1 MKKLLGLLFVS
12 LLIFGV
18 IGPANALT
26 FTENYLGTPNDGFYK
41 DVAENQSVTFTFNLI
56 GLNPSADPLLTTDA
70 TGYNTSMGI
79 SQGLLHFTFSDNKN
93 DNERVRI
100 RAGILDGNQ
109 LIVQQDYDLG
119 YFNIWQWSSVR
130 QYANLDIDLGTL
142 TPSLLP
148 YLQDGN
154 FVTVVLAP
162 NISYS
167 NDFRIDQASLT
178 ATTPDT
184 PNNPV
189 PEPTTMLLLGSGLI
203 GIGVF
208 ARKRFKK

>member
-1 MKKLLGLLFVS
+1 
-12 LLIFGV
+12 
-18 IGPANALT
+18 
-26 FTENYLGTPNDGFYK
+26 
-41 DVAENQSVTFTFNLI
+41 
-56 GLNPSADPLLTTDA
+56 
-70 TGYNTSMGI
+70 
-79 SQGLLHFTFSDNKN
+79 
-93 DNERVRI
+93 
-100 RAGILDGNQ
+100 
-109 LIVQQDYDLG
+109 VQQDYDLG

-162 NISYS
+162 NISGT